1 MSNLNTITTM
11 STINLNKLTI
21 GFGSTYERTEPNA
34 FTITG
39 DITIQASQGAHH
51 ITISIDKLKI
61 VYNNDGLLDYINKS
75 EHMSLD
81 LFSNAERYFVA
92 QEMEYSI
99 DYQGGYKFETDGNSI
114 ELYADFEIYGDDV
127 Y

>member
-1 MSNLNTITTM
+1 M

-21 GFGSTYERTEPNA
+21 GFGSTYEQDTNT

-39 DITIQASQGAHH
+39 DITIQASQGAQH
-51 ITISIDKLKI
+51 ITISVDKLTV

-81 LFSNAERYFVA
+81 LFSDAERYFVA
-92 QEMEYSI
+92 QEMEYPTT
-99 DYQGGYKFETDGNSI
+99 YAEHKLMTDDNSL
-114 ELYADFEIYGDDV
+114 ELYADFEVFDESV

>member
-1 MSNLNTITTM
+1 MSNFNTITTM

-21 GFGSTYERTEPNA
+21 GFGSTYERIEPNT

-39 DITIQASQGAHH
+39 DITIQASQGAQH
-51 ITISIDKLKI
+51 ITISVDKLTI

-81 LFSNAERYFVA
+81 LFYDAEHCFIA
-92 QEMEYSI
+92 QEM
-99 DYQGGYKFETDGNSI
+99 DWDADTHGYKFETDGNSI